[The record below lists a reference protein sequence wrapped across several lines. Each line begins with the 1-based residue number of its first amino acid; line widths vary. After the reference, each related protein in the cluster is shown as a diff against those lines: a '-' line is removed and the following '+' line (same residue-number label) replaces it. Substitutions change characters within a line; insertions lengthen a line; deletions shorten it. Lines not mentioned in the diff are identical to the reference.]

1 MSEGYFIFKN
11 GKLVGTYTKYV
22 AVMQKFKELVAAADI
37 CADSIS
43 VNDKEGCEIASF

>member
-43 VNDKEGCEIASF
+43 VNDKEGCEIACF